1 MLYIQIFR
9 YIHIY
14 VGSYIY
20 IYTHNFVY
28 NYIPGIYLFLWMD
41 KKERY
46 PSELWIEMTEI
57 RETGAYWRRTGWK
70 LVEKKRRQPDA
81 RAPWWVMDLRF
92 HSPNSYKSHCPNS
105 TYLGSSPLPFLVILS
120 WWSVCSS
127 GCKNPLPLSL
137 NSDPLFVIICTQSLQ
152 SSVVAQ
158 RCP

>member
-1 MLYIQIFR
+1 M
-9 YIHIY
+9 
-14 VGSYIY
+14 GSYIY

-81 RAPWWVMDLRF
+81 RAPWSFPTEEQTDHHERITRNGRGRILNMWSLDDVT
-92 HSPNSYKSHCPNS
+92 CG
-105 TYLGSSPLPFLVILS
+105 YLENGISSPSL
-120 WWSVCSS
+120 S

-152 SSVVAQ
+152 SLVIAQ